1 MARRGALVLT
11 QPVRA
16 GVVAA
21 YLGELCLPLVAV
33 VAVLLGAAL
42 VDGQLAFA
50 WHCGAALAVGLPVAI
65 RLLRHPALEDVRTN
79 EALVVIALAFLVQAL
94 VVAWLFSAFGL
105 SPLDALFEA
114 VSAVTTTGLTTLE
127 RLAERPGSFLF
138 ARAWVQWY
146 GGLLIVV
153 LALALLLPPGVA
165 AKRFAESEM
174 GGEGI
179 VGGTRVRARQM
190 LVVYVLLTLAGIAVV
205 TLSGLSPGEAV
216 MHVFTA
222 ISTAGFSTR
231 DASIA
236 GFGWPVQAALMALAI
251 LGAVSFSVYPRL
263 RMKGPRAVLR
273 DAELWTLL
281 VACVAASLLLAG
293 TMAIAGGHGW
303 REVAA
308 RAPLV
313 ALSAQT
319 TTGFESLPV
328 AGLDPASKAVLIGA
342 MLIGG
347 DVGSTAGG
355 IKVLRFLLLLRL
367 LQIALLRTAVP
378 RHAVTP
384 LRVAGRAFQP
394 VEVQAMLAVV
404 VLFAATI
411 GVSWF
416 VFLLHGAPPLD
427 ALFEVVSAT
436 CTTGLSAGLSAP
448 DLAPALKLVLA
459 ADMWLGRLEIV
470 AVLTLMYPPTWLTR
484 KGA

>member
-1 MARRGALVLT
+1 MARRGALILT
-11 QPVRA
+11 RPVRA
-16 GVVAA
+16 GVITV

-33 VAVLLGAAL
+33 AAVLLAAAL
-42 VDGQLAFA
+42 IDGQLAFA
-50 WHCGAALAVGLPVAI
+50 WHCGAVLALGLLVAI
-65 RLLRHPALEDVRTN
+65 PLLRHSAPDDVRTN

-105 SPLDALFEA
+105 APVDALFEA
-114 VSAVTTTGLTTLE
+114 VSAVTTTGLTTLQGME
-127 RLAERPGSFLF
+127 EQPGSFLF

-179 VGGTRVRARQM
+179 VGSTRVRARQM
-190 LVVYVLLTLAGIAVV
+190 LVVYVLLTLAGIAAV
-205 TLSGLSPGEAV
+205 TLAGLSPGEAV
-216 MHVFTA
+216 VHVFTA
-222 ISTAGFSTR
+222 VSTAGFSTQ

-236 GFGWPVQAALMALAI
+236 GFGWPAQAALMAFAF
-251 LGAVSFSVYPRL
+251 LGAVSFSVYPRV
-263 RMKGPRAVLR
+263 RMKGARAVLR
-273 DAELWTLL
+273 DAELVTLV

-293 TMAIAGGHGW
+293 TMAVAGGYGW
-303 REVAA
+303 RELAA

-328 AGLDPASKAVLIGA
+328 AGLDPASKLVLIGA

-355 IKVLRFLLLLRL
+355 IKILRFLLLLRL

-378 RHAVTP
+378 RRAVTP
-384 LRVAGRAFQP
+384 LRVAGRALQP

-404 VLFAATI
+404 VLFAVTI
-411 GVSWF
+411 VLSWL
-416 VFLLHGAPPLD
+416 VFLVYGAPPLD

-448 DLAPALKLVLA
+448 GLAPALKLVLA